1 MKLPFKLFISIFLIS
16 TINIYSQINIK
27 EYEEQWQGNL
37 PNKNIFN
44 LKVNLTLESDS
55 TYIFKLNNS
64 QFFFKDTFTSTSKKH
79 IEFEF
84 SKNLHFSAVMNNNSS
99 EINGFISAGFY
110 YYHLK
115 LTKNNKNNYEGTWN
129 LFIIDE
135 LISQSIF
142 FSIENVNGQSFE
154 AYPFFG
160 DKRFAGTWAG
170 KPKKENDIITF
181 QDNITGLYF
190 KGKLLTNK
198 IKLEIILAG
207 KTIATTVL
215 NKSKSEWV
223 FDDFSSRTSKGNIPL
238 NLNDGWKISNLN
250 DKQYLEEMET
260 KILSKKLVK
269 THSVLIA
276 KNGKIVYEKYFGGF
290 TYKTPHDQ
298 RSASKSIS
306 SALIGIA
313 IDKQLIK
320 SDKEFLYGFIPE
332 EFQYTKDSLKSLIK
346 IKDLLTMSSGIDAV
360 DFGTKRKSKAS
371 ESAYQNSSNW
381 LKTILE
387 ASMINKPGAVANYGS
402 ANPYLLGVILNSV
415 VNQPL
420 ELFID
425 QQLLKP
431 LGISNYTIIKDPTR
445 LPYFAGECI

>member
-1 MKLPFKLFISIFLIS
+1 MTNVLRGLG
-16 TINIYSQINIK
+16 Q
-27 EYEEQWQGNL
+27 
-37 PNKNIFN
+37 
-44 LKVNLTLESDS
+44 
-55 TYIFKLNNS
+55 
-64 QFFFKDTFTSTSKKH
+64 
-79 IEFEF
+79 
-84 SKNLHFSAVMNNNSS
+84 
-99 EINGFISAGFY
+99 
-110 YYHLK
+110 
-115 LTKNNKNNYEGTWN
+115 
-129 LFIIDE
+129 
-135 LISQSIF
+135 
-142 FSIENVNGQSFE
+142 ENQ
-154 AYPFFG
+154 
-160 DKRFAGTWAG
+160 
-170 KPKKENDIITF
+170 KKENDIITF

-223 FDDFSSRTSKGNIPL
+223 FDDFSSRTSKGNRPL
-238 NLNDGWKISNLN
+238 NLNDGWRISSLN

-260 KILSKKLVK
+260 KILSKKLMK

-276 KNGKIVYEKYFGGF
+276 KKGKIVYEKYFGGF

-306 SALIGIA
+306 SALMGIA

-320 SDKEFLYGFIPE
+320 SDKEFLYNFIPE

-371 ESAYQNSSNW
+371 EPAYQNSPNW
-381 LKTILE
+381 LKTIVE
-387 ASMINKPGAVANYGS
+387 APMINKPGVEANYGS
-402 ANPYLLGVILNSV
+402 ANPYLLGVLLNNV

-445 LPYFAGECI
+445 LPYFAGGMHITPRDMLKFGQLYLDNGKWNGKRIISKKWIKKSFNNYKNLQNTKDKNGYGYLWWHKTYRVANKNIKSIEARGAGGQYIFVIPTLDTVVVITSGNYRNGKFQQPEIILEKYILPQLLKENY